1 MADAG
6 RHIAPR
12 LDSWHQLPKTI
23 RPICSPRRLT
33 SSGSVALRKRSA
45 RPKNSCCLR
54 FSASIPFSM
63 SSSIIRLALS
73 LRALAKLRTCVATF
87 AGKLLLCRTVL
98 FAVLMPPLCTKLVR
112 LRKRGADRQAAGH
125 AGVRAYTD
133 IVVFQ
138 LGSQKGRCQPQGH
151 SGLVEPRFLTCNTP
165 RTKVL

>member
-6 RHIAPR
+6 RHIGPR
-12 LDSWHQLPKTI
+12 LGSWHQLPKTI

-63 SSSIIRLALS
+63 SSSSIRLALS
-73 LRALAKLRTCVATF
+73 LRALAKLRAFVAVL
-87 AGKLLLCRTVL
+87 AGKLLLCRTFF
-98 FAVLMPPLCTKLVR
+98 FAVLIPPLCTKLVL

-133 IVVFQ
+133 IVVFNWDRRKAAAT
-138 LGSQKGRCQPQGH
+138 LKAD
-151 SGLVEPRFLTCNTP
+151 
-165 RTKVL
+165 